1 MTMVERRKFRRRNR
15 NPIDDGPE
23 EPPIEPLESRDRRL
37 ERRRAEDKA
46 ALAEETAHAAEEAAR
61 RSAEEEARQRAAE
74 EARLQE
80 QREAEAREEARR
92 QTTAKREE
100 IRKRLRVHDGDKVTA
115 PATASAPVEA
125 ETAPAQAPRS
135 PARKPTPLW
144 HRLQEFTVNPRHLER
159 HRIIT
164 AERQD
169 PAHAAFDVLRTRLL
183 QALAERGW
191 TRVAITSPTK
201 DCGKTFTAAN
211 LAISLSRQQNCR
223 TMLIDCDLRRPSL
236 HKVLGVKNPGSMG
249 DVLRGLVPPED
260 HLIRMGEN
268 EIHAGRNIAFG
279 FNGTVEPYA
288 SELLQ
293 SPQSRT
299 ALRHIEDEFAP
310 DVMLFDLPPALYYD
324 DVMAFRGQFDGVILV
339 IGGGI
344 TTEKEIRET
353 QRRLGDD
360 VPLLGTV
367 LNKAEGSKIRQYTY

>member
-1 MTMVERRKFRRRNR
+1 MNMVERRKFRRRKR
-15 NPIDDGPE
+15 TPVDDGPE
-23 EPPIEPLESRDRRL
+23 DPPIEPLESRDRRL
-37 ERRRAEDKA
+37 ERRRAEDQA

-74 EARLQE
+74 EAR
-80 QREAEAREEARR
+80 RDAEAREEARR
-92 QTTAKREE
+92 QAAAKREE
-100 IRKRLRVHDGDKVTA
+100 IRARLRVHEGDKVSTLASSPA
-115 PATASAPVEA
+115 PEA
-125 ETAPAQAPRS
+125 RPEPAPRRPFS
-135 PARKPTPLW
+135 DGPVRRPTPLW

-223 TMLIDCDLRRPSL
+223 TLLLDCDLRRPSL

-249 DVLRGLVPPED
+249 DVLRGLVAPED

-279 FNGTVEPYA
+279 FNSTVEPYA

-293 SPQSRT
+293 APQTRS
-299 ALRHIEDEFAP
+299 ALRRIEEEFAP

-324 DVMAFRGQFDGVILV
+324 DVMAFRSQFDGVILV
-339 IGGGI
+339 LGGGI
-344 TTEKEIRET
+344 TTEKEVLEV
-353 QRRLGDD
+353 QRRLGED

-367 LNKAEGSKIRQYTY
+367 LNKAEDSKVRDYTY

>member
-1 MTMVERRKFRRRNR
+1 MTMIERRKFRRRNR
-15 NPIDDGPE
+15 DTVDDGPE
-23 EPPIEPLESRDRRL
+23 EPPIEPLESRGRRL
-37 ERRRAEDKA
+37 ERRRAEDQA

-61 RSAEEEARQRAAE
+61 RSAED
-74 EARLQE
+74 EARLHA
-80 QREAEAREEARR
+80 QREAEAREDARR
-92 QTTAKREE
+92 QANAKRED
-100 IRKRLRVHDGDKVTA
+100 IRQRLRVHDGSN
-115 PATASAPVEA
+115 ASAPASVAAPSAA
-125 ETAPAQAPRS
+125 EPAPESEHRS
-135 PARKPTPLW
+135 PVRKPTPLW
-144 HRLQEFTVNPRHLER
+144 HKLQEFTVSPRHLER
-159 HRIIT
+159 NRIIT
-164 AERQD
+164 AGRQD

-183 QALAERGW
+183 QALDARGW

-223 TMLIDCDLRRPSL
+223 TMLVDCDLRRPSL
-236 HKVLGVKNPGSMG
+236 HKVMGVKNPGAMG

-260 HLIRMGEN
+260 HFIRMGEN

-279 FNGTVEPYA
+279 FNGTAEPYA

-293 SPQSRT
+293 APQSRSV
-299 ALRHIEDEFAP
+299 LRHIEDAFAP

-324 DVMAFRGQFDGVILV
+324 DVMAFGGQFDGVILV
-339 IGGGI
+339 VGGGI
-344 TTEKEIRET
+344 TTEKDIRET

>member
-1 MTMVERRKFRRRNR
+1 MVERRKFRRRNR

-183 QALAERGW
+183 QALADNGW
-191 TRVAITSPTK
+191 KRVAITSPTK

-223 TMLIDCDLRRPSL
+223 TLLLDCDMRRPSL
-236 HKVLGVKNPGSMG
+236 HKVMGLRDPGSMG
-249 DVLRGLVPPED
+249 DMLRGGIPPED
-260 HLIRMGEN
+260 HFQRIAEN
-268 EIHAGRNIAFG
+268 RIHAGDTIAFG
-279 FNGTVEPYA
+279 FNGAVEPYA

-293 SPQSRT
+293 SPETART
-299 ALRHIEDEFAP
+299 LQRIEDRFAP

-324 DVMAFRGQFDGVILV
+324 DVIAFRPLFDGVLLV
-339 IGGGI
+339 VGGGL
-344 TTEKEIRET
+344 TTEKEVREVE
-353 QRRLGDD
+353 RRLGEST
-360 VPLLGTV
+360 PLLGTV
-367 LNKAEGSKIRQYTY
+367 LNRAEGTSLKKYSY